1 MDLNIKVTGW
11 QLVSYKGFK
20 LGWVNALSNRINNYY
35 PKEMR
40 ILKPFNTGS
49 FEK

>member
-1 MDLNIKVTGW
+1 VLPETTGW
-11 QLVSYKGFK
+11 QLTTFK
-20 LGWVNALSNRINNYY
+20 NQALGWMNALSNRINNYY

-40 ILKPFNTGS
+40 ILKQYNDRS